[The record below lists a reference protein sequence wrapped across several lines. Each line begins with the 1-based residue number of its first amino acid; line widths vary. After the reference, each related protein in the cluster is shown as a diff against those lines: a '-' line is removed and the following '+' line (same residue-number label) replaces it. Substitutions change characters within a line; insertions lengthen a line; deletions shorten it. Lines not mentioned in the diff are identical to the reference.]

1 MAKGC
6 ANSGM
11 FVSGNRRANGA
22 RANQYTPFDTTTAD
36 GRCES
41 IGRSVIRAWSDIRSA
56 HIFDRMT
63 SGSESGLQIFLELET
78 AAVRTDAYSH
88 EYPLDVSLALIPLF
102 ARLKIK
108 VIRV

>member
-1 MAKGC
+1 M
-6 ANSGM
+6 
-11 FVSGNRRANGA
+11 
-22 RANQYTPFDTTTAD
+22 
-36 GRCES
+36 
-41 IGRSVIRAWSDIRSA
+41 IRAWSDIRSA

-88 EYPLDVSLALIPLF
+88 DYPLDVSLALIPLF